1 MHHVLRDQDE
11 LQLLDAFGSTD
22 ISFLQLERNL
32 LLKILVLDFIGS
44 EQLFL
49 RLYIPSILE

>member
-49 RLYIPSILE
+49 RLYIPSILK